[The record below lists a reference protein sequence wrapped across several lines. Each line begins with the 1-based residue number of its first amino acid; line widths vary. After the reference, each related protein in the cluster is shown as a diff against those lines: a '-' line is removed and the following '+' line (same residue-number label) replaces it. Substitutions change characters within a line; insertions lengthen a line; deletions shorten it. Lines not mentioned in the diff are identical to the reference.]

1 MRRWLA
7 VWLILVPLLFSS
19 FALAQPAPDFRFT
32 DSESGKTMMLSDLRG
47 QVVYL
52 DFWASWCAPCRQSF
66 PFMNELHER
75 YKDRGLRILAVNVD
89 ESRDDAERFLETTP
103 ADFRIVYDS
112 NASIPPLYNVR
123 AMPTAYYIDHKGQV
137 IDTKMGFRLADR
149 AATEQ
154 RLVELLKAAGTY

>member
-1 MRRWLA
+1 MRRFSAVFAPLLA
-7 VWLILVPLLFSS
+7 LLFSS
-19 FALAQPAPDFRFT
+19 MSLAQPAPDFRFT
-32 DSESGKTMMLSDLRG
+32 DAGTGKTMMLSDLRG

-89 ESRDDAERFLETTP
+89 EVRDDAERFLKSTP
-103 ADFRIVYDS
+103 ADFQIVYDS
-112 NASIPPLYNVR
+112 SATIPPLYSVR
-123 AMPTAYYIDHKGQV
+123 AMPTAYYINHKGQV
-137 IDTKMGFRLADR
+137 IDTKLGFRLADR

-154 RLVELLKAAGTY
+154 RLVDLLKAAGTY

>member
-1 MRRWLA
+1 MRRYLA
-7 VWLILVPLLFSS
+7 ALSLLASVLLSS
-19 FALAQPAPDFRFT
+19 VVLAQPAPDFRFT
-32 DSESGKTMMLSDLRG
+32 DSVTGKTMMLSDLRG

-75 YKDRGLRILAVNVD
+75 YNDRGLRILAVNVD
-89 ESRDDAERFLETTP
+89 DDRSDAERFLESTP
-103 ADFRIVYDS
+103 ADFRIVYDN
-112 NASIPPLYNVR
+112 NAIIPPLYSVR

-137 IDTKMGFRLADR
+137 VDTKMGFRLADR

-154 RLVELLKAAGTY
+154 RLVDLLKAAGTY